1 MYGLLSHRNLSAV
14 TDGMEVVLVPREAGK
29 HFIWPGYDIGHKF
42 EVPGVQ
48 HPVPERPVQL
58 EMMVRD
64 CHPGEMPGPCQSP
77 SQTGNSDPC
86 TTVGCLLRPRDAHPQ
101 SHTPKVFH
109 VHNFLSEKEA
119 NLLVK
124 KAQAKDNPYSIR
136 PSTTGHKSWTQGGES
151 SVASTRT
158 SHNGFDVSSETAMAV
173 KHRAFDL
180 LRIPCVRMSS

>member
-1 MYGLLSHRNLSAV
+1 
-14 TDGMEVVLVPREAGK
+14 
-29 HFIWPGYDIGHKF
+29 
-42 EVPGVQ
+42 
-48 HPVPERPVQL
+48 
-58 EMMVRD
+58 MMVRD

-77 SQTGNSDPC
+77 SQTGGSDPC
-86 TTVGCLLRPRDAHPQ
+86 TTVGCVLRPRDAHPQ

-109 VHNFLSEKEA
+109 VHN
-119 NLLVK
+119 
-124 KAQAKDNPYSIR
+124 SIR

-158 SHNGFDVSSETAMAV
+158 SHNGFDVSSETAVAV